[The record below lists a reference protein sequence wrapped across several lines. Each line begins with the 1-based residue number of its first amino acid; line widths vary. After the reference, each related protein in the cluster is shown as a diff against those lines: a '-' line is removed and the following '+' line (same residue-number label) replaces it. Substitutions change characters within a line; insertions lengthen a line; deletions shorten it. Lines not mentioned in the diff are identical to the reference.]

1 MTPIRIAFAGYA
13 GSGKDTAA
21 TRLIQRGFKRVCFGD
36 IIKRQLDSVIQQHFG
51 FSAFTEDRE
60 QKALIRGVLEQ
71 WGDAN
76 YEKIGE
82 EFFRDLPVLAV
93 NTRLVRV
100 REAEKWV
107 EGGGFI
113 FVMHRPGLEPS
124 SKWEEQC
131 LTELT
136 NWCRQLRPQ
145 AACGVHN
152 GSTLDD
158 LHHIVENLMLYS
170 FPHYATLPIV
180 PPVPADQ
187 VVRRFMEDPSPCSMT
202 TSAAFSEADG
212 HGVSRG
218 TDL

>member
-1 MTPIRIAFAGYA
+1 MTPIHIAFAGYA

-21 TRLIQRGFKRVCFGD
+21 LRLIERGFKRVCFGD
-36 IIKRQLDSVIQQHFG
+36 IIKRQIDPLIQEHLG

-60 QKALIRGVLEQ
+60 QKTLIRGVLEQ

-82 EFFRDLPVLAV
+82 EFFRDLPPLAV

-107 EGGGFI
+107 DGGGI
-113 FVMHRPGLEPS
+113 ILVVNRPGVEPS

-131 LTELT
+131 LKELVD
-136 NWCRQLRPQ
+136 WCRRLRPQ
-145 AACGVHN
+145 SATGVHN
-152 GSTLDD
+152 GSTPED
-158 LHHIVENLMLYS
+158 LHALVDNLVLSY

-180 PPVPADQ
+180 PPVPADH
-187 VVRRFMEDPSPCSMT
+187 VVRKFMEDPSPCSMT

-212 HGVSRG
+212 HGVGRG